1 MAEEDLSQEKTEEPT
16 AKRLEEAR
24 KEGQIARSK
33 ELSTAVLLIGGVA
46 VLWLW
51 YENLANSLAR
61 SMRASFAPSREQ
73 LFDPSSMLN
82 MLDRNAMDALWT
94 SLPPLVLLF
103 LLGVVGPMLLGG
115 WGFSSK
121 ALAPKLE
128 RISPLK
134 GLKRMF
140 SMNSL
145 MELIKAIAKVVLVGS
160 VAWFCLNFFKADLL
174 LLDDLGLN
182 DAIVSASRDIGLAT
196 LATSL
201 ALLVIA
207 AVDVPFQIQQHIKKL
222 KMTLQQVKDE
232 MKETEGRPEVKS
244 KVRQLQREFARAR
257 MMSDIPDADVVITNP
272 THFSVALKYAS
283 DTSSA
288 PVIVAKGVDLVAFR
302 IREVAQANDVELVEV
317 PALSRALYYTT
328 EIGEEIP
335 DALYL
340 AVAQVLAY
348 VFQLKQPR
356 RAGAKPTLGNIE
368 IPEEFQYD

>member
-16 AKRLEEAR
+16 PKRLEEAR

-46 VLWLW
+46 VVWLW
-51 YENLANSLAR
+51 YENLANSIAR
-61 SMRASFAPSREQ
+61 SMRSSFSLNREQ

-82 MLDRNAMDALWT
+82 MLDRNAMDVLWS

-103 LLGVVGPMLLGG
+103 LLGVFGPMLLGG
-115 WGFSSK
+115 WGFSAK

-140 SMNSL
+140 SMNSV
-145 MELIKAIAKVVLVGS
+145 MELLKAVAKVVLVGS
-160 VAWFCLNFFKADLL
+160 VAWFCLSFLQADLL
-174 LLDDLGLN
+174 LLDSLGLN

-196 LATSL
+196 FATTLTLLA
-201 ALLVIA
+201 IA
-207 AVDVPFQIQQHIKKL
+207 AVDVPFQIQQHVKKL
-222 KMTLQQVKDE
+222 RMTMQQVKDE

-283 DTSSA
+283 DSSNA
-288 PVIVAKGVDLVAFR
+288 PIIVAKGVDLVAFR
-302 IREVAQANDVELVEV
+302 IREVAQANQVELVEV
-317 PALSRALYYTT
+317 PALSRALYFTT
-328 EIGEEIP
+328 EIGDEIP

-348 VFQLKQPR
+348 VFQLKQAVRGP
-356 RAGAKPTLGNIE
+356 APALGDIE

>member
-16 AKRLEEAR
+16 PKRLEEAR
-24 KEGQIARSK
+24 KEGQIARSR

-46 VLWLW
+46 VIWLW
-51 YENLANSLAR
+51 YENLANSIAR
-61 SMRASFAPSREQ
+61 SMRSSFALSREQ
-73 LFDPSSMLN
+73 LFDTSSMLH
-82 MLDRNAMDALWT
+82 MLDRNAMDALLS
-94 SLPPLVLLF
+94 SLPPLLLLF
-103 LLGVVGPMLLGG
+103 FLGVVGPMLLGG
-115 WGFSSK
+115 WGFSAK

-140 SMNSL
+140 SMNSV
-145 MELIKAIAKVVLVGS
+145 MELLKAIAKVLLVGS
-160 VAWFCLNFFKADLL
+160 VAWLCLSFFQADLL
-174 LLDDLGLN
+174 LLDSLGIN
-182 DAIVSASRDIGLAT
+182 DAIVSASRDIGMATFATTLTLLA
-196 LATSL
+196 
-201 ALLVIA
+201 IA
-207 AVDVPFQIQQHIKKL
+207 AIDVPFQIQQHVKKL
-222 KMTLQQVKDE
+222 RMTLQQVKDE

-244 KVRQLQREFARAR
+244 KVRQLQREFAKAR

-283 DTSSA
+283 DSASA
-288 PVIVAKGVDLVAFR
+288 PVIVAKGIDLIAFR

-348 VFQLKQPR
+348 VFQLKQPH
-356 RAGAKPTLGNIE
+356 AGSVPTLGDIE
-368 IPEEFQYD
+368 IPEEFKYD